1 MINKENIGTT
11 KTINKCVKMAT
22 GKYLLFFASDDI
34 LYDKHVISNFVKTF
48 EENNYYIVTSQCH
61 MYDNK
66 MKKKEFN
73 YISDYYAARLN
84 NYSTEEMFN
93 ELCKSCLFASGA
105 TAYKTSIFKK
115 IGYFDEGYSG
125 EVHIHLINH
134 GSDAVIIKPGM
145 KVIQFLLLEVGK
157 QVVIEIG
164 NAEYEER
171 MEQYTRGANGFGST
185 GV

>member
-1 MINKENIGTT
+1 MTKKDDNDSFTDSVAQAYSEAMREAIDEVIEN
-11 KTINKCVKMAT
+11 
-22 GKYLLFFASDDI
+22 SI
-34 LYDKHVISNFVKTF
+34 LYVTRVRDVKLPQRAHDADAGYDFFVPNDFAPYTLLPGNDVLIPSGIKVIVPKG
-48 EENNYYIVTSQCH
+48 YALVAH
-61 MYDNK
+61 NK
-66 MKKKEFN
+66 
-73 YISDYYAARLN
+73 
-84 NYSTEEMFN
+84 
-93 ELCKSCLFASGA
+93 SGVA
-105 TAYKTSIFKK
+105 TKLKLGHGAEVC
-115 IGYFDEGYSG
+115 DEGYAG
-125 EVHIHLINH
+125 EVHIHLVNH

>member
-1 MINKENIGTT
+1 MNKTNDNDSSIDSCVQAYSEAMRIEAMNEVIK
-11 KTINKCVKMAT
+11 KTIN
-22 GKYLLFFASDDI
+22 GI
-34 LYDKHVISNFVKTF
+34 LYVTRVRDVKLPQRAHDEDAGYDFFVPNDFAPYTLLPGNDVLIPSGIKVIVPKG
-48 EENNYYIVTSQCH
+48 YALVAH
-61 MYDNK
+61 NK
-66 MKKKEFN
+66 
-73 YISDYYAARLN
+73 
-84 NYSTEEMFN
+84 
-93 ELCKSCLFASGA
+93 SGVA
-105 TAYKTSIFKK
+105 TKLKLGHGAEVC
-115 IGYFDEGYSG
+115 DEGYSG

-171 MEQYTRGANGFGST
+171 MEQYIRGANGFGST